1 MDTALC
7 QCSWSFYITIMSEQI
22 HGRHL
27 WNCHWDLFS
36 KIGSCVCSGSGMPS
50 TTLCVFHWT
59 TVSVSIGFMKVETS
73 LQSFVYNFCAH
84 YNQSSNRDIGQV
96 SCQHCE
102 WSVAL
107 TLCYLLKCTNTEI
120 FWVLSQPN
128 GNSSCVVFWSFI
140 SPHLLFLSLFVLFCY
155 FFFLSYVAFCYS
167 HSSKGLISDL
177 FIL

>member
-7 QCSWSFYITIMSEQI
+7 QCSWSFHITIMSEQI

-107 TLCYLLKCTNTEI
+107 TLCYLLKCTNTWDFLGI
-120 FWVLSQPN
+120 VPMVTLHVWYFVILFLIICCFSLSLCP
-128 GNSSCVVFWSFI
+128 F
-140 SPHLLFLSLFVLFCY
+140 LLFLSLVIHC
-155 FFFLSYVAFCYS
+155 FLLLSQ
-167 HSSKGLISDL
+167 
-177 FIL
+177 